1 MIRRLQKILLPI
13 LKYCARKLVPQLKCF
28 VICLKGALQKRKE
41 CEKLAADH
49 KMEQT
54 QLTEVTRRTDVVSYA
69 LLSEINHFHSERAED
84 FKQGMKNYL
93 NEQILFYEKVS

>member
-1 MIRRLQKILLPI
+1 
-13 LKYCARKLVPQLKCF
+13 
-28 VICLKGALQKRKE
+28 
-41 CEKLAADH
+41 
-49 KMEQT
+49 MEQT

-93 NEQILFYEKVS
+93 NEQIIFYEKVSTCLQGVTLGNKFLYNFGNNFLYNFLIPLSVLSLL